1 MERVIMQSKNSALG
15 FLGIIFI
22 VIGLLAWAIRMEMT
36 AISVAPLVLGGILVL
51 IYVFVNIGFLVEK
64 LTGRAAIAGLNMAIS
79 ITIFLAIA
87 VFLEMILVKN
97 STRFDLTEAK
107 KYSLASKSIQVAEG
121 LTEPIHLQYL
131 VNPSMPGAT
140 MEANDLME
148 LYKRYSKHITTE
160 TIDPQEEPEKVQAL
174 GAVSVNTLYVRKGEK
189 GEQHEKVSPI
199 TENDLTNA
207 ILKIV
212 GGRDRVVYFT
222 TGHKERPLEGTDNR
236 DGLAGMKMVLEE
248 DGYEAK
254 ELQLFTQQSVPED
267 AVAVVIA
274 GPQSPFLEAE
284 LTSLKNYLTYGGKV
298 LALIDPE
305 TESGL
310 EKFLEEN
317 YGVLLGSNWI
327 LENNP
332 LMQMF
337 GGSPVA
343 PAVSTYE
350 SHPIVDAFKGAATAV
365 PFNIARS
372 VNKADELPEGVEIVE
387 FAKTSENSWKETDIQ
402 GIKTTGRA
410 GFDEGVDEMGPVSIA
425 IALSKPAEER
435 ISDATDTEKTEDESS
450 VSEETDPNVE
460 ELDQEPEIRLVVF
473 GDSDFATNAYY
484 RNSMDLFM
492 NSINW
497 LAQQEDLISIRPKD
511 HSGQPITV
519 NPVEANFLMYSSM
532 IILPGIMLILGIVVG
547 VRRRMRG

>member
-1 MERVIMQSKNSALG
+1 MQSKNSALG

-254 ELQLFTQQSVPED
+254 ELQLPKTP
-267 AVAVVIA
+267 
-274 GPQSPFLEAE
+274 SPL
-284 LTSLKNYLTYGGKV
+284 
-298 LALIDPE
+298 
-305 TESGL
+305 
-310 EKFLEEN
+310 
-317 YGVLLGSNWI
+317 
-327 LENNP
+327 
-332 LMQMF
+332 
-337 GGSPVA
+337 
-343 PAVSTYE
+343 
-350 SHPIVDAFKGAATAV
+350 
-365 PFNIARS
+365 
-372 VNKADELPEGVEIVE
+372 
-387 FAKTSENSWKETDIQ
+387 
-402 GIKTTGRA
+402 
-410 GFDEGVDEMGPVSIA
+410 
-425 IALSKPAEER
+425 
-435 ISDATDTEKTEDESS
+435 
-450 VSEETDPNVE
+450 
-460 ELDQEPEIRLVVF
+460 
-473 GDSDFATNAYY
+473 
-484 RNSMDLFM
+484 
-492 NSINW
+492 
-497 LAQQEDLISIRPKD
+497 
-511 HSGQPITV
+511 
-519 NPVEANFLMYSSM
+519 
-532 IILPGIMLILGIVVG
+532 
-547 VRRRMRG
+547 